1 LSLPND
7 GTQGTSV
14 QLFVVGHDELSK
26 KGCSVAKNDVAA
38 LLSPLM
44 KANSLKRFD
53 GLAVRKSVAIWS
65 YGHEKSFKAILRYG
79 QMILFEGSDVTLNGL
94 FDIVYGLF
102 FGMALANTPRQTGA
116 FRDPVAVF
124 SWED

>member
-1 LSLPND
+1 
-7 GTQGTSV
+7 
-14 QLFVVGHDELSK
+14 
-26 KGCSVAKNDVAA
+26 
-38 LLSPLM
+38 M

-53 GLAVRKSVAIWS
+53 ALAAGNSWQS
-65 YGHEKSFKAILRYG
+65 GHTATRRASKAILRYG

-124 SWED
+124 SWVD